1 MDCIPCVL
9 ISMQAVAVQRA
20 DTDFPSSVFELT
32 FTLSACRSL
41 RWKNLILLCPS
52 GASLNSINRSHKFT
66 QSNSL
71 KRSIIYPICLELNRK
86 GNADV
91 VHI

>member
-20 DTDFPSSVFELT
+20 DTDFPSPVFELT

-41 RWKNLILLCPS
+41 RWK
-52 GASLNSINRSHKFT
+52 T
-66 QSNSL
+66 
-71 KRSIIYPICLELNRK
+71 
-86 GNADV
+86 
-91 VHI
+91 